1 MATTSD
7 PLGID
12 IACSGDLDPHFRLC
26 HGAENLS
33 NALCRRL
40 SCAAGALESIGDDPS
55 YGFNVADHLNLETS
69 DDSALAAINASARN
83 EMLKDPRVQS
93 ITSQAIAVPD

>member
-1 MATTSD
+1 MAVTSD

-12 IACSGDLDPHFRLC
+12 IACTSDLDPNFRLC
-26 HGAENLS
+26 YGAENLS

-40 SCAAGALESIGDDPS
+40 SCSPGALDSIGDDPA
-55 YGFNVADHLNLETS
+55 YGYNLPDQLNLETS
-69 DDSALAAINASARN
+69 DTSYLAIINASARN

-93 ITSQAIAVPD
+93 LTTQAISVPD